1 MKFEELRKEH
11 IVFSYR
17 IGPDTGIEGDDGG
30 FSIEL
35 YGNGNLRYCR
45 YQLFDEVVGIEMYKL
60 TKEQVRRIYDVI
72 MSYEEKLERIPTC
85 LECGREK
92 KNSQEFQFLDF
103 GKIWA
108 WDLERHIMP
117 LEFLKNKERYAEYKD
132 NMISENAVWDMFF
145 KICVAFRK
153 AGIILTS
160 EACELSEDCKIRVTW
175 K

>member
-85 LECGREK
+85 LECGRK
-92 KNSQEFQFLDF
+92 KELAGIPVFRFWKDMGMGF
-103 GKIWA
+103 GKTHHA
-108 WDLERHIMP
+108 
-117 LEFLKNKERYAEYKD
+117 AGV
-132 NMISENAVWDMFF
+132 SE
-145 KICVAFRK
+145 
-153 AGIILTS
+153 
-160 EACELSEDCKIRVTW
+160 E
-175 K
+175 